1 MPSETARSL
10 SQHRFARRSR
20 PSELRHL
27 EAHPLTRLVV
37 AFAVVAV
44 SLSAAS
50 AADGYTYPRFQ
61 PVSVAFLDEQ
71 HGVLAEDDW
80 KCQKP
85 DGCQG
90 RILVTSDG
98 GAHWRVVYRG
108 PRGMSLYPVRG
119 TRVVYAVT
127 SDVMIESTDAGLHW
141 QHAAMRPVIV
151 SFVTPTHG
159 WRIGFT
165 LKAILRRPPPIQETR
180 DGGLYVDA
188 AGEPVPA
195 ARLRAGGRPV
205 LRDGH
210 AWLGRL
216 RHASNRGATR
226 AKRCGRLTTAART
239 GSYRPAPIRSRRQS
253 RSCKSATSPATA
265 ARRASPSSRTGA
277 AGCSKTAATCSPP
290 PTAATPGRH
299 RTSPSPTRSRLTSA
313 DLLTDNLGYVLLRGC
328 IGQACTHHRRGQDLD
343 DPGTLELPYG
353 LLPAQV
359 VTKAAGPYR
368 RDVRCRCTRAR
379 RRHFRER
386 DASHERSRGAG
397 STGCESQSARRY
409 PRRPSSTP
417 RPSCSRT
424 PAGSMRTRR
433 LSDDRLV

>member
-20 PSELRHL
+20 PSGLRHL
-27 EAHPLTRLVV
+27 GAHLLTRLVV

-80 KCQKP
+80 NCQKP

-108 PRGMSLYPVRG
+108 PRGMSLFPVRG

-141 QHAAMRPVIV
+141 RHAAMRPVIV

-180 DGGLYVDA
+180 DGGRSWTPRVNPCPPPDYGQVA
-188 AGEPVPA
+188 ALSFATATRGWAVCGTQPT
-195 ARLRAGGRPV
+195 GGLQDKEV
-205 LRDGH
+205 WETRDGGTH
-210 AWLGRL
+210 WQLQARTHPIAPSRPRPQVGNITGYGRAASITFLPNGRGWLL
-216 RHASNRGATR
+216 QDRGYM
-226 AKRCGRLTTAART
+226 LTTADGGHT
-239 GSYRPAPIRSRRQS
+239 WTPSHITKPDTI
-253 RSCKSATSPATA
+253 A
-265 ARRASPSSRTGA
+265 A
-277 AGCSKTAATCSPP
+277 
-290 PTAATPGRH
+290 
-299 RTSPSPTRSRLTSA
+299 TSA

-328 IGQACTHHRRGQDLD
+328 I
-343 DPGTLELPYG
+343 
-353 LLPAQV
+353 V
-359 VTKAAGPYR
+359 
-368 RDVRCRCTRAR
+368 
-379 RRHFRER
+379 
-386 DASHERSRGAG
+386 
-397 STGCESQSARRY
+397 
-409 PRRPSSTP
+409 
-417 RPSCSRT
+417 
-424 PAGSMRTRR
+424 
-433 LSDDRLV
+433 RLVRTTDGGKRWTTLQRWNSPTDCSPHKS